1 MPHRDV
7 PGLPN
12 PRALTTSD
20 AASDN
25 LHPAGTTPAPNESSH
40 PATSATGGDLE
51 LPAGTVTGVGSLP
64 HTDAGAA
71 VERIATFAPQLP
83 FWPQLPK
90 RAASEG
96 MIEQAIGPFEQLLR
110 PRCGTHGYT
119 VRPGYMGE
127 MLSRLSESPAGLE
140 PGSAAGFFAFEQ
152 AMHRRRLPDALALK
166 GQLIGPTTLALN
178 LFRGDGPGRAFA
190 DHPLLRS
197 RLAEYLARA
206 AAWQVERLAAF
217 GLPVM
222 ISVDEPALG
231 FTRFDVS
238 DDFERVT
245 VDALAIVLDAIRQA
259 GGHAAVHC
267 CASIDHRFLGAL
279 RPDLW
284 SFDCHQGVGPL
295 STMRPARDY
304 AESEGRLAFGI
315 VPTVDQPGSLCEK
328 ELFLRWLNTAMML
341 GDPQQIA
348 GKSLVT
354 ATCGLGLLSPRAAEA
369 SFDRCRAVGAL
380 IHEAASCQL
389 DT

>member
-1 MPHRDV
+1 MPDRDA
-7 PGLPN
+7 PG
-12 PRALTTSD
+12 PRPIATSD
-20 AASDN
+20 AASDK
-25 LHPAGTTPAPNESSH
+25 LPAAVTAPALSESSSH
-40 PATSATGGDLE
+40 AAPAAGSDLT

-64 HTDAGAA
+64 HTDAVDA

-96 MIEQAIGPFEQLLR
+96 MIEQALGPFEHLLR

-119 VRPGYMGE
+119 VRSGCMGE
-127 MLSRLSESPAGLE
+127 MLSRLSEAPAGLE
-140 PGSAAGFFAFEQ
+140 PGRAAGFFAFEQ
-152 AMHRRRLPDALALK
+152 AMHRRCLPDALALK

-190 DHPLLRS
+190 DHAPLRS

-217 GLPVM
+217 GLPVL
-222 ISVDEPALG
+222 ISIDEPALG
-231 FTRFDVS
+231 FTRYDLS

-245 VDALAIVLDAIRQA
+245 VDGLAIVRDAIRQA

-267 CASIDHRFLGAL
+267 CASMDHRFLDGL

-284 SFDCHQGVGPL
+284 SFDGHQGLGPIG
-295 STMRPARDY
+295 SMRPARDY
-304 AESEGRLAFGI
+304 AQGGGRLAFGI
-315 VPTVDQPGSLCEK
+315 VPTVDQPGSWCEK
-328 ELFLRWLNTAMML
+328 DLFLRWLNTAMML

-369 SFDRCRAVGAL
+369 SFERCRAVGAL
-380 IHEAASCQL
+380 IHEAAHCRL